1 MNALLLTILGALLN
15 VVLIVLW
22 AIIRAEVKRTLQDI
36 NGVSRKL
43 TKVIAFLMRSEDLNP
58 ATRREQL
65 TAIIEGK

>member
-22 AIIRAEVKRTLQDI
+22 TIIRAEVKRTLQDI

-43 TKVIAFLMRSEDLNP
+43 TKVIAFLVRSEDLNP
-58 ATRREQL
+58 AARREQL